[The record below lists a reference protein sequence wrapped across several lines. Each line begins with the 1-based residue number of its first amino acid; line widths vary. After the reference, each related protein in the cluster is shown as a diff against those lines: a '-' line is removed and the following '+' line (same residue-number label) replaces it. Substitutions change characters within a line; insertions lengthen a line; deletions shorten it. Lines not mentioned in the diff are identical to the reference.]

1 MGRPPPHPHPPAVL
15 QCRRGSGEQRGHAS
29 VSPAPLRPAPARPL
43 GGAAALRR
51 TAPHRTARRGGPGG
65 GGRRVFVRITGGGGG
80 SAASASRFGGV
91 GRLRLFPAPHG
102 WAAGRSWPRGK
113 ELAITPSTVVGR
125 EVAPGA
131 RGRCGAGPAKRGGG
145 VPPPSCGAFEG

>member
-29 VSPAPLRPAPARPL
+29 GSPAPLRPAPARPL

-65 GGRRVFVRITGGGGG
+65 GGRRVFVRITGGGGRERCVRQPFWG
-80 SAASASRFGGV
+80 GGQAAALPCASRV
-91 GRLRLFPAPHG
+91 GSRPFL
-102 WAAGRSWPRGK
+102 AAGEGAGYHTVYSCGTRSSAWGEGP
-113 ELAITPSTVVGR
+113 V
-125 EVAPGA
+125 
-131 RGRCGAGPAKRGGG
+131 RCGACKARRGRPAAILW
-145 VPPPSCGAFEG
+145 SL